1 MAQVKRVIID
11 ADPGIDDMAAILMAL
26 ASDRLQ
32 VEAFTTIF
40 GNASVEQCTVNTLRI
55 LEAAGRADIPVYQG
69 VGKTLTY
76 DEPTY
81 AAHVHG
87 DDGIG
92 DIDAPLP
99 TTKMQERHGVPE
111 LIDRVLASPGEITV
125 MAIGRQT
132 NVALAVSIEPRFA
145 ECVAE
150 IVVMGGAIYQPG
162 NATSVATA
170 NIVGDPEAC
179 DVVYKS
185 GAKVT
190 QVGMDVCNKV
200 EVSGAQQRR
209 VWDTGT
215 PAARMMEAATRFI
228 RQAYGLANRLHNPDG
243 VQYSDLSPMAY
254 AIAPELF
261 ECRYVCACGDAGS
274 VCARADGG
282 GLAAW
287 FGCRAECV
295 GGYGCGRRRGYRA
308 VVEVG
313 EHDLALRS
321 AILSRVGEVDARTV
335 GRAVI

>member
-87 DDGIG
+87 SDGIG

-132 NVALAVSIEPRFA
+132 NVALAISIEPRFA
-145 ECVAE
+145 ECVEGDCGDGRGDISAGQCYGCRYRQHCGRS
-150 IVVMGGAIYQPG
+150 GGLR
-162 NATSVATA
+162 
-170 NIVGDPEAC
+170 C
-179 DVVYKS
+179 
-185 GAKVT
+185 
-190 QVGMDVCNKV
+190 
-200 EVSGAQQRR
+200 
-209 VWDTGT
+209 
-215 PAARMMEAATRFI
+215 
-228 RQAYGLANRLHNPDG
+228 G
-243 VQYSDLSPMAY
+243 VQVRC
-254 AIAPELF
+254 E
-261 ECRYVCACGDAGS
+261 GDAGG
-274 VCARADGG
+274 DG
-282 GLAAW
+282 
-287 FGCRAECV
+287 CV
-295 GGYGCGRRRGYRA
+295 QQG
-308 VVEVG
+308 
-313 EHDLALRS
+313 
-321 AILSRVGEVDARTV
+321 
-335 GRAVI
+335 

>member
-87 DDGIG
+87 SDGIG

-132 NVALAVSIEPRFA
+132 NVALAISIEPRFA
-145 ECVAE
+145 ECVKE

-215 PAARMMEAATRFI
+215 PAARMME
-228 RQAYGLANRLHNPDG
+228 
-243 VQYSDLSPMAY
+243 V
-254 AIAPELF
+254 
-261 ECRYVCACGDAGS
+261 GDAVYQAG
-274 VCARADGG
+274 VRAR
-282 GLAAW
+282 
-287 FGCRAECV
+287 
-295 GGYGCGRRRGYRA
+295 
-308 VVEVG
+308 
-313 EHDLALRS
+313 
-321 AILSRVGEVDARTV
+321 
-335 GRAVI
+335 